1 MTNFTESS
9 EVQSGYLPRD
19 PSWCRGHG
27 PPPVPQRV
35 RGSVLRRSAA
45 CTRRPWRPPTSRKER
60 RRRPRPAACPSRN
73 YPRCRRF
80 RLVADAGQAP
90 SSPASRGWTGR
101 EGGAAAGGSAPLS
114 VTGEDLAGE
123 RRSLATSSLCRARS
137 FSQLAGK
144 SGPPERPPPP
154 PRPDLLAALSRLS
167 PSRPRTPE

>member
-1 MTNFTESS
+1 M
-9 EVQSGYLPRD
+9 QSGYLPRD
-19 PSWCRGHG
+19 PSCCRGHG
-27 PPPVPQRV
+27 PPPVPPAGTRSE
-35 RGSVLRRSAA
+35 RGSVPRRSA

-80 RLVADAGQAP
+80 RLVADAGPAP

-114 VTGEDLAGE
+114 VTGEDLAGG
-123 RRSLATSSLCRARS
+123 RRWLATSSLCRARS
-137 FSQLAGK
+137 LSQLAGK

-167 PSRPRTPE
+167 ASRPRTPE